1 MYQDCRQ
8 ASVPFTSSNSSSRKT
23 SWVDFGKSGRVAD
36 PLHEKLST
44 DAIERVLLDVRAAR
58 VSYFVQSGS
67 TVEDRIVFIS

>member
-44 DAIERVLLDVRAAR
+44 DAIERVLLDVRA
-58 VSYFVQSGS
+58 VSRFVFCAVRFDG
-67 TVEDRIVFIS
+67 RRPNRFY